1 MVHQVQARH
10 CLPELQHTTLSAHSL
25 EFLDLNWCRNLLV
38 KELGWFENCLL
49 WQGKKKNRGKSLH
62 RFALVAKFW
71 ILTNGGPANM
81 AEKEFKKNKK
91 WTLVTFLCIIT
102 RRNKTVAY
110 TFLEFNFFFEPCKY
124 MQRNYL
130 LQQSLFF
137 ILLLYLC
144 LQTACEPLH
153 NN

>member
-1 MVHQVQARH
+1 M
-10 CLPELQHTTLSAHSL
+10 
-25 EFLDLNWCRNLLV
+25 

-49 WQGKKKNRGKSLH
+49 WQGKKKNRGKLLH

-110 TFLEFNFFFEPCKY
+110 TFLEFNFFF
-124 MQRNYL
+124 RA
-130 LQQSLFF
+130 LQIHAKELFTTVVSV
-137 ILLLYLC
+137 LYLVIVPVSSNS
-144 LQTACEPLH
+144 L
-153 NN
+153 

>member
-110 TFLEFNFFFEPCKY
+110 TFLEFNFFF
-124 MQRNYL
+124 QA
-130 LQQSLFF
+130 LQIHANELFTTVVSV
-137 ILLLYLC
+137 LYLVIVPVSSNS
-144 LQTACEPLH
+144 L
-153 NN
+153 